1 MKLTDELTGLLAAAN
16 FNDDLEKIIAT
27 TLSENGE
34 TSVIFLDIDRFLSFN
49 NDFGHEAGDVILKMI
64 AGCLKANLPETS
76 LIYRYSGDKYAVIL
90 SDCEKENAFILIDKA
105 RSVFNPEGK
114 LQTTL
119 GEIVSDISFSAGVA
133 SVPDDGTTVS
143 DIVRKA
149 EGALFRAKRGN
160 RNTVCLSR
168 NEKLVTKTSHYTYEQ
183 LQRLSKLAKAEGV
196 GEALLLRE
204 ALDDLLMKYDK

>member
-1 MKLTDELTGLLAAAN
+1 MKLTDDLTGLLAVGT
-16 FNDDLEKIIAT
+16 FNDDLEEVIKA

-34 TSVIFLDIDRFLSFN
+34 TSVIFLDIDHFLNFN
-49 NDFGHEAGDVILKMI
+49 NSFGREGGDVILKMI
-64 AGCLKANLPETS
+64 AICLKQALPENS
-76 LIYRYSGDKYAVIL
+76 LIYRYSGDKFSVIMPG
-90 SDCEKENAFILIDKA
+90 CEKENAFILIDRA
-105 RSVFNPEGK
+105 RALFNPEGR
-114 LQTTL
+114 LQTEI

-133 SVPDDGTTVS
+133 AIPDDGNTVS

-168 NEKLVTKTSHYTYEQ
+168 NERLMTKTSHYTYEQ
-183 LQRLSKLAKAEGV
+183 LQRLSKLAKDEGV

>member
-1 MKLTDELTGLLAAAN
+1 MKETDTLTGLLVAAN
-16 FNDDLEKIIAT
+16 FNDDLEQIIHN
-27 TLSENGE
+27 TLTENSE
-34 TSVIFLDIDRFLSFN
+34 TSIVFLDIDHFLNFN
-49 NDFGHEAGDVILKMI
+49 NDFGREAGDVVLKMI
-64 AGCLKANLPETS
+64 AHCLKHTLPENS
-76 LIYRYSGDKYAVIL
+76 LIYRYSGDKYSIIL
-90 SDCEKENAFILIDKA
+90 PGCEKENAFVLIDRA
-105 RSVFNPEGK
+105 RSVFNPEGR
-114 LQTTL
+114 LQTEI

-133 SVPDDGTTVS
+133 AIPDDGTTVS

-168 NEKLVTKTSHYTYEQ
+168 NERLVTKTSHYTFEQ
-183 LQRLSKLAKAEGV
+183 LQRLSKLAKDEGV

>member
-1 MKLTDELTGLLAAAN
+1 MKNTDDLTGLLAAAN
-16 FNDDLEKIIAT
+16 FNDDLEQVIKT
-27 TLSENGE
+27 TLSESGE
-34 TSVIFLDIDRFLSFN
+34 TSVVFLDIDHFLNFN
-49 NDFGHEAGDVILKMI
+49 NEFGHEAGDVVLKMI
-64 AGCLKANLPETS
+64 AECLKRCLPENS
-76 LIYRYSGDKYAVIL
+76 LIYRYSGDKYSVIL
-90 SDCEKENAFILIDKA
+90 PGCEKENAFVLIDRA
-105 RSVFNPEGK
+105 RGLFNPEGR
-114 LQTTL
+114 LQTEI
-119 GEIVSDISFSAGVA
+119 GEIISDISFSAGVA

-168 NEKLVTKTSHYTYEQ
+168 NERLITKTSHYTYEQ
-183 LQRLSKLAKAEGV
+183 LQRLSKLAKDEGV